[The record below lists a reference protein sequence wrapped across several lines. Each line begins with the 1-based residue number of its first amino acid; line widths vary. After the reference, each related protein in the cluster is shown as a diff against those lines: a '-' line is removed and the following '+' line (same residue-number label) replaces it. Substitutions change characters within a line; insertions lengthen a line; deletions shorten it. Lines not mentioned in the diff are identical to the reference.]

1 MIPSERAFRAL
12 VRAALEQLPEPFLPY
27 LDQVDVVVE
36 DAPSEALL
44 TEMDIPEDE
53 GLYGL
58 YEGPS
63 LPERHPEIHD
73 LPSRIILYRLPL
85 CEDFPDPEDLKDEI
99 LRTLLH
105 EFAHHLGI
113 ADDRLDELGWE

>member
-1 MIPSERAFRAL
+1 MITERAFRAL
-12 VRAALEQLPEPFLPY
+12 VSQALAELPEEFRPY

-36 DAPSEALL
+36 DAPGQELL
-44 TEMDIPEDE
+44 DDLEIPEDE

-63 LPERHPEIHD
+63 LAERHPDQFD
-73 LPSRIILYRLPL
+73 LPSRIILFRLPL
-85 CEDFPDPEDLKDEI
+85 CEDFPDPEELRSEI
-99 LRTLLH
+99 LTTVLH

-113 ADDRLDELGWE
+113 QDDRLDELGWE